1 MLHGPLHGFRPRH
14 PLARLLAA
22 AFGVVAALALLAV
35 GLFAFA
41 ALAVGG
47 GVLLLVNVM
56 RRARH
61 APRAPAG
68 APPAATAG
76 IIEGEFT
83 VVPPAGARDTSS
95 AGA

>member
-41 ALAVGG
+41 ALAVGIAI
-47 GVLLLVNVM
+47 VL
-56 RRARH
+56 RRAIDETGRLH
-61 APRAPAG
+61 RGPAAAG
-68 APPAATAG
+68 AAIGLVGLAG
-76 IIEGEFT
+76 Y
-83 VVPPAGARDTSS
+83 ALALWL
-95 AGA
+95 A